1 MKFADKK
8 IAIVHDWFVG
18 GGAEMVVLELHKM
31 LPDAPIY
38 TSFCSPDWQK
48 KLSGTKVITSYMQSW
63 PFSKLRKF
71 LPLLRQKWFEN
82 LDLSSYDLVIS
93 SSGAEAKGIKVPEG
107 ITHVN
112 YCHAPTHY
120 YWARYDEYIQNPGFG
135 LLDPL
140 ARIGLKLFL
149 KPMRSWDKKA
159 AGRPDHIIAN
169 SNFTASQVKKYYGRE
184 STVIHP
190 PVDVTSFTPSKKAT
204 RHGFVIT
211 GRHTHYKRF
220 DLAVAACT
228 KLSLPLTV
236 VGDGPENQKLRKL
249 AGPTVTFSGF
259 LDRKEVIKQVKS
271 AEGFIFPGV
280 DDFGISA
287 VEALAAGTPVI
298 AYKSGGALDYIADGK
313 TGMFFNEQSVDS
325 LSLSL
330 KKFLTKNFD
339 NSVVANSVSMYG
351 EASFRKKF
359 EQCLIDVIG
368 E

>member
-1 MKFADKK
+1 MKSNMKV
-8 IAIVHDWFVG
+8 AIVHDWFVG
-18 GGAEMVVLELHKM
+18 GGAEMVVLEIHKM
-31 LPDAPIY
+31 FPDAPIY
-38 TSFCSPDWQK
+38 TSYCSPAWRE
-48 KLSGTKVITSYMQSW
+48 KLSGTKIVTSYMQKW
-63 PFSKLRKF
+63 PFPMLRKF
-71 LPLLRQKWFEN
+71 LPALRQRWFEG
-82 LDLSSYDLVIS
+82 LDLSQFDLVIS
-93 SSGAEAKGIKVPEG
+93 SSGAEAKGIQVPSNV
-107 ITHVN
+107 IHIN

-135 LLDPL
+135 FLDPL
-140 ARIGLKLFL
+140 ARIGLRLFL

-184 STVIHP
+184 SVVIHP
-190 PVDVTSFTPSKKAT
+190 PVDVNSFTPSKKTT

-236 VGDGPENQKLRKL
+236 VGDGPEKHKLTKL
-249 AGPTVTFSGF
+249 AGPTITFAGF
-259 LDRKEVIKQVKS
+259 LDRKEVIKKVQS
-271 AEGFIFPGV
+271 AEGFIFPGT

-325 LSLSL
+325 VSSTL
-330 KKFLTKNFD
+330 KKFLSKKFD
-339 NSVVANSVSMYG
+339 NKVVANSVSMYG
-351 EASFRKKF
+351 EFSFRKKF
-359 EQCLIDVIG
+359 EQYVNDAIG

>member
-1 MKFADKK
+1 MKSNMKV
-8 IAIVHDWFVG
+8 AIVHDWFVG
-18 GGAEMVVLELHKM
+18 GGAEMVVLEIHKM
-31 LPDAPIY
+31 FPDAPIY
-38 TSFCSPDWQK
+38 TSYCSPAWRE
-48 KLSGTKVITSYMQSW
+48 KLPSAKIVTSYMQKW
-63 PFSKLRKF
+63 PFPMLRKF
-71 LPLLRQKWFEN
+71 LPVLRQRWFEG
-82 LDLSSYDLVIS
+82 LDLSQFDLVIS
-93 SSGAEAKGIKVPEG
+93 SSGAEAKGIKVPPG
-107 ITHVN
+107 VIHIN

-135 LLDPL
+135 FLDPL

-184 STVIHP
+184 STVIYP
-190 PVDVTSFTPSKKAT
+190 PVDVTSFAPSKKTT

-236 VGDGPENQKLRKL
+236 VGDGPEKHKLTKL
-249 AGPTVTFSGF
+249 AGPTITFAGF
-259 LDRKEVIKQVKS
+259 LDRKEVIKKVQS
-271 AEGFIFPGV
+271 AEGFIFPGT

-298 AYKSGGALDYIADGK
+298 AYKSGGALDYITDGK
-313 TGMFFNEQSVDS
+313 TGIFFNEQSVDS
-325 LSLSL
+325 VSSTL
-330 KKFLTKNFD
+330 KKFLSKKFD
-339 NSVVANSVSMYG
+339 NKVVANSVGMYG

-359 EQCLIDVIG
+359 EQYVNNVIG
-368 E
+368 D